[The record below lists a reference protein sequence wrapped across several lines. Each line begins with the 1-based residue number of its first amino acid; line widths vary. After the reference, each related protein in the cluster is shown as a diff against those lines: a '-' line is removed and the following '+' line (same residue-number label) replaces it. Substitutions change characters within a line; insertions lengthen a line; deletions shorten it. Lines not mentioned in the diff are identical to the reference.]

1 MNIGK
6 RIVER
11 LAELKWQ
18 RRDLLDAVDDLSA
31 QALSNLIVRDSKR
44 SEWDQQIAKALGV
57 SVMWLVYGEESSHTD
72 HIDDSPE
79 LAKVHDFHGEK
90 TQSVIEIMAQL
101 DEGRKADVLTY
112 AKERLTLQLADQ
124 NSTKRAGL

>member
-11 LAELKWQ
+11 LADLKWQ
-18 RRDLLDAVDDLSA
+18 RKDLLNAVPDLSA
-31 QALSNLIVRDSKR
+31 QALSNLIVRGSKR

-57 SVMWLVYGEESSHTD
+57 SVMWLVYGEDCRSAEQK
-72 HIDDSPE
+72 PE
-79 LAKVHDFHGEK
+79 VEQAEVIDFHSE
-90 TQSVIEIMAQL
+90 TTRSVIEIMAML
-101 DEGRKADVLTY
+101 DEGRKGDVLTY